1 MERFFSRQE
10 ANSIDSRHQAPE
22 GGVRCMGFSSRV
34 HGNQAAGAREAKLWS
49 VKAVGPNSIDCGR
62 PKNRPK

>member
-1 MERFFSRQE
+1 
-10 ANSIDSRHQAPE
+10 
-22 GGVRCMGFSSRV
+22 MGFSSRV